1 MNRNGIPGRTVWR
14 TTSLHR
20 RGAHM
25 FRLIQLHAHHGV
37 PSIGVDP
44 DAYASERAA
53 LARYR
58 TAPAMYFGVGRFDE
72 EGTLAEVIMDAVC
85 GPIGDCPRPAE
96 VVHAQT
102 FQRLCDTCAFGL
114 EVLTVPELAVRLG
127 IAVRLAPVLAR
138 SGRHAAAEFACTASN
153 RIAREFA
160 THVTDRVWRMELCAE
175 LARTPNA
182 VNGLLI
188 GVGALSHRDVLDLYP
203 ALCSLGAQ
211 LPGSVH
217 SDLSRATVRPLSPA
231 GVAALRLGL

>member
-1 MNRNGIPGRTVWR
+1 M
-14 TTSLHR
+14 
-20 RGAHM
+20 M

-37 PSIGVDP
+37 PRIGVDP

-58 TAPAMYFGVGRFDE
+58 LTPATFFGVGRFDE
-72 EGTLAEVIMDAVC
+72 EGTLAEVIMDTVC
-85 GPIGDCPRPAE
+85 GPIGDCPRPAS

-102 FQRLCDTCAFGL
+102 FQRLCDGCALGL
-114 EVLTVPELAVRLG
+114 EVLSVDELSARLG

-160 THVTDRVWRMELCAE
+160 SHVGDPVWRMELCAE
-175 LARTPNA
+175 LARTPSA
-182 VNGLLI
+182 MNGLLI

-203 ALCSLGAQ
+203 ALCALGSQ
-211 LPGSVH
+211 LPGGVH
-217 SDLSRATVRPLSPA
+217 ADLRRATVRPLSPA